1 MLLTAQP
8 LSEAE
13 LDDLD
18 AFLMSDAMPEGGMD
32 ISTLDGF
39 LAAVVLNPDIV
50 LPSQWLPWAW
60 DMEDAEDE
68 PVFKN
73 AEEAERITGLIMRH
87 YNMVIQGIRHATF
100 DPLLFEL
107 RQDDGSEFFDAEGW
121 CEGFMLGVS
130 VFIDAWRPVLEQHME
145 LVAPMVLLGT
155 DRGWRM
161 LEESGNNK
169 EATRQAYESIPAA
182 VIAISEHFRPQ
193 REAMGRSRTGAAPT
207 TRRGAP
213 KVGRNDPCPC
223 GSGKKYKKCCG
234 METLH

>member
-1 MLLTAQP
+1 MLLAEQP

-18 AFLMSDAMPEGGMD
+18 VFLMSDALLEDGMD
-32 ISTLDGF
+32 VSTLDGF
-39 LAAVVLNPDIV
+39 LASIVLNPDAV
-50 LPSQWLPWAW
+50 LPSQWLPWVW

-87 YNMVIQGIRHATF
+87 YNMVIHSIGRGTF

-107 RQDDGSEFFDAEGW
+107 RQNDGGEFLDAEGW

-130 VFIDAWRPVLEQHME
+130 VFIEAWRPVLERHTE

-155 DRGWRM
+155 DRGWKM

-182 VIAISEHFRPQ
+182 VIAINEHFRAQ
-193 REAMGRSRTGAAPT
+193 REARTRAGAAPIM
-207 TRRGAP
+207 RRGVP

-234 METLH
+234 AETLH